1 MLSDEDSLIHRKYFV
16 YIPNIASLSIVYVCN
31 YKKERTQ
38 LQQRSPRHVCKDKN
52 HENAVM
58 KDNNATQSVYQ
69 RVFVR
74 KGNHANFYS
83 SKQFD
88 SKLRSPETTGT
99 NADAMPQQSKVAYH

>member
-1 MLSDEDSLIHRKYFV
+1 MFAKTKTTR
-16 YIPNIASLSIVYVCN
+16 
-31 YKKERTQ
+31 
-38 LQQRSPRHVCKDKN
+38 N
-52 HENAVM
+52 HENALM